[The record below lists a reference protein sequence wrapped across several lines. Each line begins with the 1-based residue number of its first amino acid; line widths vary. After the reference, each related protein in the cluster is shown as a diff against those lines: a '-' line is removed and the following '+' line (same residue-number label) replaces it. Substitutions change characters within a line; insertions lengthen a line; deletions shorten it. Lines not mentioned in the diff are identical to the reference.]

1 MLKRVLSLV
10 AVLAFVALAYVLLRG
25 EFASTPDATPTR
37 PEALNVEPREVFSPP
52 EPIDDSSTKAPRPT
66 PIEAVAPKT
75 VDLPTLAASDPRV
88 RERLKPF
95 GLPSDWMAQDNL
107 VRRLAVLV
115 DSATRGEWPRRPL
128 RVLKLE
134 GRFNVIERDGR
145 LYADPRNA
153 RRFDAKL
160 DLLESI
166 EPSAAARFLE
176 AIDPLL
182 DAAMRNLGRPVDG
195 RDAILEAIDWILAI
209 PDVASAGDHELVQ
222 PKVFYEYADEQ
233 LETLPP
239 LEKQLLRLGPQNLK
253 RLKAYLGRLRDEI
266 GGSRS

>member
-37 PEALNVEPREVFSPP
+37 PEVQNVEPRAVFSPP
-52 EPIDDSSTKAPRPT
+52 EPIDDSSTKAPPPT
-66 PIEAVAPKT
+66 PIEEAAPKT
-75 VDLPTLAASDPRV
+75 VDLPTLAASDPLV
-88 RERLKPF
+88 RERLEPF

-128 RVLKLE
+128 RFLKLK

-153 RRFDAKL
+153 RRFDSNI

-166 EPSAAARFLE
+166 EPSSAARFLE

-182 DAAMRNLGRPVDG
+182 DAAMRNLGRPADG
-195 RDAILEAIDWILAI
+195 RGAILEAIDWILAT

-266 GGSRS
+266 GSSRS